1 MQRKSFRHNNL
12 TFSWLDSGT
21 TGPILVALHAHWM
34 EASTFGRLASD
45 LAPAWRVVALDQR
58 GHGYSSHAATYTRQ
72 DYLGDLER
80 FLAELEISGPVVLL
94 GNSLGGIN
102 ALQFAARHPDLVR
115 ALVLEDIAVEVSSD
129 IEFVR
134 AWSGCFPTRDALAAR
149 VGPRLLSYL
158 EDSFRKTSDGWR
170 LAFDPEDIVRSQ
182 DWLKGQYW
190 EEWLSTTCPALV
202 IRGRDSRVTTR
213 EQMEEM
219 ARRRL
224 NTILIELEG
233 GHVVHQDNPD
243 AFAADL
249 RAFCGRWSG

>member
-1 MQRKSFRHNNL
+1 MQRKSFRHKNL
-12 TFSWLDSGT
+12 TFSWLDSGA

-80 FLAELEISGPVVLL
+80 FLTELEISGPVVLL

-115 ALVLEDIAVEVSSD
+115 ALVLEDIAVEVNAD
-129 IEFVR
+129 IEFIR
-134 AWSGCFPTRDALAAR
+134 AWSGSFPTRDALAAR
-149 VGPRLLSYL
+149 IGPRLLPYL
-158 EDSFRKTSDGWR
+158 EDSFRETSGRWR
-170 LAFDPEDIVRSQ
+170 LAFDPEDMVRSQ

-202 IRGRDSRVTTR
+202 IRGRDSRVTTQ

-219 ARRRL
+219 ARRRS

-233 GHVVHQDNPD
+233 GHVIHQDNPD